1 MTEQEID
8 ILNVSFDSS
17 EKDLP
22 AIAILKPLKNG
33 RNKLLKLV
41 VGEQADLLYY
51 ALTNQEVEI
60 CLKEVKK

>member
-1 MTEQEID
+1 MKNTVD
-8 ILNVSFDSS
+8 NLNISFDSS

-22 AIAILKPLKNG
+22 AIAIFKPLKNG
-33 RNKLLKLV
+33 RNKLLKMV

-60 CLKEVKK
+60 CLKEEEK

>member
-1 MTEQEID
+1 MKD
-8 ILNVSFDSS
+8 VVDNLNISFDSS

-22 AIAILKPLKNG
+22 AIAIFKPLKNG
-33 RNKLLKLV
+33 RNKLLKMV

-60 CLKEVKK
+60 CLKR

>member
-1 MTEQEID
+1 MKD
-8 ILNVSFDSS
+8 AVDNLNISFDSS

-22 AIAILKPLKNG
+22 AIAIFKPLKNG
-33 RNKLLKLV
+33 KNKLLKMV

-60 CLKEVKK
+60 CLKR

>member
-1 MTEQEID
+1 MSDAVD

-22 AIAILKPLKNG
+22 AIAIFKPLKNG
-33 RNKLLKLV
+33 RNKLLKMV

-60 CLKEVKK
+60 CLKEVEK